1 MAWIVSLQKAIDYI
15 EEHLLDS
22 DLSIE
27 RVAEEANASAYHFQR
42 TFAIL
47 TDMAVGE
54 YIRGRRLTLAAQ
66 ELTQTDSK
74 VIDLAYKYGYETPES
89 FAKAFRRQH
98 GMTPTEARNF
108 RGKLKSYNRL
118 TIQVSL
124 KGAEPMQYSIVK
136 KESFHVTGVKKE
148 LSLEDGKNLI
158 AIPKMWDKANNDGTA
173 DKLLELNDGDIKGI
187 LGICVDKRNT
197 KPDSM
202 EYWIAAACE
211 GHASDKPG
219 NFLSMEIPAAKWA
232 IFEVHGPMPHSMQNA
247 WKQIFSEWFPSSGYE
262 HAGAP
267 ELEVYSAGNPT
278 SPDYYSEIWIAV
290 K

>member
-136 KESFHVTGVKKE
+136 KKVST
-148 LSLEDGKNLI
+148 
-158 AIPKMWDKANNDGTA
+158 
-173 DKLLELNDGDIKGI
+173 
-187 LGICVDKRNT
+187 
-197 KPDSM
+197 
-202 EYWIAAACE
+202 
-211 GHASDKPG
+211 
-219 NFLSMEIPAAKWA
+219 
-232 IFEVHGPMPHSMQNA
+232 
-247 WKQIFSEWFPSSGYE
+247 
-262 HAGAP
+262 
-267 ELEVYSAGNPT
+267 
-278 SPDYYSEIWIAV
+278 
-290 K
+290 